1 MTKNNEALVEW
12 NYSMEKW
19 NQFVEIEKG
28 NKKEDSIYF
37 GIGILI
43 LGTLG
48 LMFLRGTSFLTGLL
62 FAAPLAFLIPFLR
75 MKLAYKHL
83 KKGIK
88 NPTVKIYRDQV
99 LVNGKRIE
107 LTNPRKR
114 IKSVKIIDAK
124 ENLKLLEIDIQWLT
138 AKGPTNDEYRFLIPD
153 GELPNAEKLNNLLA

>member
-1 MTKNNEALVEW
+1 MTSNKELLAEW

-19 NQFVEIEKG
+19 NEYVDIEKG

-48 LMFLRGTSFLTGLL
+48 LMFLRGTSFWTGLL

-75 MKLAYKHL
+75 MKLAYTHL
-83 KKGIK
+83 KKGVK
-88 NPTVKIYRDQV
+88 NPTVKIYHDEV

-107 LTNPRKR
+107 LVNSRKR
-114 IKSVKIIDAK
+114 IKSVKILEEQNGI
-124 ENLKLLEIDIQWLT
+124 NLLEIDIQWLT
-138 AKGPTNDEYRFLIPD
+138 AKGPTNDEYRFLIPK
-153 GELPNAEKLNNLLA
+153 GELENAAKLISRL